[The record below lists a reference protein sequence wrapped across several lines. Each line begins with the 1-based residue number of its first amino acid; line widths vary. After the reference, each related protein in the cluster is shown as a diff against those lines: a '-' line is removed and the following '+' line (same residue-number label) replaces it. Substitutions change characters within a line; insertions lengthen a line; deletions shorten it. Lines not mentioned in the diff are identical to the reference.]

1 MGNKIKVELSH
12 GGGRAA
18 KFNAEPGACFRCG
31 QQGHWARC
39 VEQMYL
45 SILYITAHYSREC
58 PSGHG
63 MWVFSGL
70 GFVTSYPL
78 LFIGRTIGVDFTILP
93 WSIVSREIIIV
104 HVDLRLGMTIFVSH
118 SSHLGTRVI
127 TTLPLLE
134 GLLRLEITGTMVL
147 RCLALVILMT
157 IDAVLHL
164 RTGTGTPRSHRHRPR
179 RKSIEV
185 AFLLMILVIAV
196 AMVMPHI
203 RLLRHPMIGMTIE
216 EVIVTEITF
225 HCLPEVALHLVVG
238 MTLIGCLRG
247 KLLATWSLP
256 QEAKSEYYLGSM
268 LTTVAGHR
276 LHHVILILVGRLNP
290 RQDIGKHFLQF
301 EARQSLTRTHRRR
314 SESPR
319 SATYEYPPNG
329 YGGTGPGPSSGPPS
343 LPLPLRGN
351 PRDYNH
357 PSRNGRDHPEPAGGY
372 RRS

>member
-1 MGNKIKVELSH
+1 MVVDGLRNLMLNLVPASDAVNKGI
-12 GGGRAA
+12 GRGSVPVA
-18 KFNAEPGACFRCG
+18 
-31 QQGHWARC
+31 
-39 VEQMYL
+39 M
-45 SILYITAHYSREC
+45 EC
-58 PSGHG
+58 
-63 MWVFSGL
+63 
-70 GFVTSYPL
+70 
-78 LFIGRTIGVDFTILP
+78 RTIGVDFTILP

-164 RTGTGTPRSHRHRPR
+164 RTGTGTPRSHRPRPR

-247 KLLATWSLP
+247 
-256 QEAKSEYYLGSM
+256 SM

-290 RQDIGKHFLQF
+290 RQDIGAVLRVLVLLHTNILQMVMVVLVLARVLDLLLCLSHFVVIPETTTILH
-301 EARQSLTRTHRRR
+301 ATAVIIQSLLEVIDDLRF
-314 SESPR
+314 E
-319 SATYEYPPNG
+319 
-329 YGGTGPGPSSGPPS
+329 PGSI
-343 LPLPLRGN
+343 LL
-351 PRDYNH
+351 
-357 PSRNGRDHPEPAGGY
+357 
-372 RRS
+372 